1 MAVIVQ
7 SNALRKGMIFAS
19 GEGSFLVL
27 AYSHMK
33 KGRGMATIR
42 IKAKNVETGAIAEKT
57 FSSSERVE
65 LADAQR
71 KDSQY
76 LYSDGSKAYFMD
88 NNDYSQ
94 FEFPVSDIEWE
105 MNFMKEGTRAV
116 ILFIGEKPVTI
127 EIAKSVNLTV
137 TETSDAVKG
146 DTSSNATKEAILET
160 GYKVQV
166 PIFTKKGDLIKV
178 NTETGTYTSRG
189 ESE

>member
-19 GEGSFLVL
+19 DGGSYLVL
-27 AYSHMK
+27 DYSHMK

-42 IKAKNVETGAIAEKT
+42 IKAKNIETGSIAEKT

-76 LYSDGSKAYFMD
+76 LYSDGAKAHFMD

-94 FEFPVSDIEWE
+94 FEFSISDITWE
-105 MNFMKEGTRAV
+105 MNFMKEGTRAIV
-116 ILFIGEKPVTI
+116 LFIGDKPVTI
-127 EIAKSVNLTV
+127 EIPKSVNLIV
-137 TETSDAVKG
+137 SETSDAVRG
-146 DTSSNATKEAILET
+146 DTSSNATKEAVLET
-160 GYKVQV
+160 GFKIQV
-166 PIFTKKGDLIKV
+166 PIFTKKGDLIKL
-178 NTETGTYTSRG
+178 NTESGTYTSRG
-189 ESE
+189 ETE